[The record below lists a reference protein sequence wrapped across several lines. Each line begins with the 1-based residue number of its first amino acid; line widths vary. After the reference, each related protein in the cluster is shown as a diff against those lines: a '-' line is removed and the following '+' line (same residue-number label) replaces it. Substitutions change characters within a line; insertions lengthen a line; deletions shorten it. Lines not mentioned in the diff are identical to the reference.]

1 MNISPMLPSELFVAV
16 VYAGVLLMVGVFIPV
31 KLAAKWRRIRRART
45 HLTCRIC
52 GFRFLR
58 RDAEGICPHC
68 QSRN

>member
-1 MNISPMLPSELFVAV
+1 MTPDPMPPSEFLASL
-16 VYAGVLLMVGVFIPV
+16 VYLGILLTICIYVPV
-31 KLAAKWRRIRRART
+31 KMVAKWRRMRRART

-58 RDAEGICPHC
+58 RDAEGTCPHC

>member
-1 MNISPMLPSELFVAV
+1 MNISPLLPSELFVAV
-16 VYAGVLLMVGVFIPV
+16 VYAGFLLMVGVFIPV

>member
-1 MNISPMLPSELFVAV
+1 MTLSPMPPSEFLASL
-16 VYAGVLLMVGVFIPV
+16 VYLGILLTISIYVPV
-31 KLAAKWRRIRRART
+31 KMVSKWRRMRRART

>member
-1 MNISPMLPSELFVAV
+1 MMLEPMSPSEFLAAL
-16 VYAGVLLMVGVFIPV
+16 VYLGVLLTICIYVPV
-31 KLAAKWRRIRRART
+31 KLVAKWRRVRRART

-58 RDAEGICPHC
+58 RDAEGTCPHC

>member
-1 MNISPMLPSELFVAV
+1 MTLSPMPPSEFLAAL
-16 VYAGVLLMVGVFIPV
+16 VYLGILLTICIYVPV
-31 KLAAKWRRIRRART
+31 KMVSKWRRVRRART

>member
-1 MNISPMLPSELFVAV
+1 MSLSPMPPSDFLALLV
-16 VYAGVLLMVGVFIPV
+16 VLGVLLVICIYLPVQMV
-31 KLAAKWRRIRRART
+31 AKWRRVQHART
-45 HLTCRIC
+45 HITCRIC

>member
-1 MNISPMLPSELFVAV
+1 MPPSEFLAAL
-16 VYAGVLLMVGVFIPV
+16 VYLGILLTISIYVPV
-31 KLAAKWRRIRRART
+31 KMVSKWRRVRRART

>member
-1 MNISPMLPSELFVAV
+1 MTLSSMPPSEFLAAL
-16 VYAGVLLMVGVFIPV
+16 VYLGILLTISIYVPV
-31 KLAAKWRRIRRART
+31 KMVSKWRRVRRART

>member
-1 MNISPMLPSELFVAV
+1 MTPVPMPPSEFLASL
-16 VYAGVLLMVGVFIPV
+16 VYLGILLTICIYVPV
-31 KLAAKWRRIRRART
+31 KMVAKWRRMRRART